1 MDTIRNVMHVKWD
14 IVLSVKEDGWPT
26 ILKILHMET
35 LRLCALDSKVT
46 WHVPGHGP
54 PSGDY
59 AGLES
64 IGDFFG
70 GSSEDT
76 FSIDVDKV
84 FGDDDVVVVLVTVN
98 EQRRRTSGE

>member
-1 MDTIRNVMHVKWD
+1 MADNT
-14 IVLSVKEDGWPT
+14 EDFAHGNTPA
-26 ILKILHMET
+26 I
-35 LRLCALDSKVT
+35 ALDSKVT

-54 PSGDY
+54 LSGDY

-70 GSSEDT
+70 GSSEDR
-76 FSIDVDKV
+76 FSMDVDKV

-98 EQRRRTSGE
+98 EQRLANEKRKGDRVRQISRR